1 MSEVF
6 ATRHGLRAA
15 FCTAPKGRAGW
26 LGRAALVTGGISYEQ
41 PLKPRGANIGQQSG
55 P

>member
-1 MSEVF
+1 MIRVF

-26 LGRAALVTGGISYEQ
+26 LGRAALGV
-41 PLKPRGANIGQQSG
+41 SG
-55 P
+55 H